1 MKHRQPLDL
10 TRPDPGSILPDR
22 ETADQQPSTRLR
34 SGWKLPDQGLII
46 TLLVSFGLHA
56 AAVTAVLLL
65 LHAGVPVVETPDK
78 PIEVEL
84 VMEERKGDLS
94 PTASPSPSP
103 PAPPTPHTDKPE
115 RAESAP
121 SEAQTAPPPVPV
133 PVEARPDAPEVAAA
147 PAEAQPN
154 APEETA
160 APVEAQP
167 NAPEETAAPARQSEP
182 AAAAE
187 PPIQQAAPEP
197 ATPPAQPAPTISL
210 AGTDSPSDAKAFG
223 ADVIPAAPDAVFH
236 NRPPVYPQEAALN
249 GQHGTV
255 VVVIHVS
262 PTGTAAGVDLLR
274 SSGYVLLDR
283 AARDAVLRWR
293 FLPAVKDG
301 QPVASDMT
309 MGFEFD
315 NQ

>member
-121 SEAQTAPPPVPV
+121 SEAQTASPPVPV
-133 PVEARPDAPEVAAA
+133 WIA
-147 PAEAQPN
+147 
-154 APEETA
+154 TA
-160 APVEAQP
+160 LHEWI
-167 NAPEETAAPARQSEP
+167 TLGIR
-182 AAAAE
+182 
-187 PPIQQAAPEP
+187 
-197 ATPPAQPAPTISL
+197 
-210 AGTDSPSDAKAFG
+210 GTYGP
-223 ADVIPAAPDAVFH
+223 
-236 NRPPVYPQEAALN
+236 L
-249 GQHGTV
+249 
-255 VVVIHVS
+255 
-262 PTGTAAGVDLLR
+262 
-274 SSGYVLLDR
+274 
-283 AARDAVLRWR
+283 
-293 FLPAVKDG
+293 
-301 QPVASDMT
+301 
-309 MGFEFD
+309 
-315 NQ
+315 